1 MVKLFLPLLI
11 SQATANAKVGQQVG
25 ASASASASA
34 TATATGNTA
43 QANAGANARAG
54 GNAWSTTG
62 VRQWGYRPNPQSQ
75 SFTIGNRLPKVSKRV
90 TGKGS
95 DGSLFAKWLPWGAWN
110 ECTGVCGQGVQSR
123 VRR

>member
-11 SQATANAKVGQQVG
+11 TQATANGKVGQQVG
-25 ASASASASA
+25 ASASA

-43 QANAGANARAG
+43 QANARAG
-54 GNAWSTTG
+54 ANAWSTTG

-75 SFTIGNRLPKVSKRV
+75 SFTSGNRLPKVSKRV

-95 DGSLFAKWLPWGAWN
+95 DGSGAAKWLPWGAWN

>member
-11 SQATANAKVGQQVG
+11 SQATANGKVGQPIG

-34 TATATGNTA
+34 GA
-43 QANAGANARAG
+43 QNARAG
-54 GNAWSTTG
+54 ANAWSTTG

-90 TGKGS
+90 TGNGS
-95 DGSLFAKWLPWGAWN
+95 DGSGAAKWLPWGAWN